1 MQYIERTFKK
11 ILSYYIDAGKS
22 ILLLGPRQTGKTTLI
37 DQLQPDLKIS
47 LVLPRER
54 QRYEKNP
61 SILYDEVKALPG
73 SLSNKK
79 ATKWRPLVVIDEVQK
94 VPALMDVV
102 QVLLDEKLAQCLLT
116 GSSARKLRHG
126 ASVNLLPGR
135 LVALRLDPLMLSEIP
150 DATLDDLIF
159 FGTLPPVFL
168 EKKKEAQELLLS
180 TYVETYLEEEVR
192 AEALARNIGNFAR
205 FLELAAAE
213 SGNILN
219 FRSVG
224 QELGISHT
232 TVASYY
238 EILEDCLILERVEP
252 ITKSLTRKKLS
263 KASKYLFFD
272 MGVRRL
278 CAREGVLPPQS
289 HYGKL
294 FEEWVGLELI
304 RHMRAHQVSGRLR
317 FWRDAEGPEVDWVV
331 DVQGSFI
338 PIEVKWTEN
347 PREQDVKHIKIF
359 LSEYREARNGF
370 VICRT
375 PRPLQLCEN
384 IMALPWKEIGR
395 VFPNQKAG

>member
-1 MQYIERTFKK
+1 MQYIERTFQKT
-11 ILSYYIDAGKS
+11 LSYHIDNKKS
-22 ILLLGPRQTGKTTLI
+22 VLLLGPRQTGKTTLI
-37 DQLQPDLKIS
+37 DQLKPDFKIS

-61 SILYDEVKALPG
+61 STLYDEVKALA
-73 SLSNKK
+73 SCMSNKK
-79 ATKWRPLVVIDEVQK
+79 PLVVIDEVQK
-94 VPALMDVV
+94 VPALMDVT
-102 QVLLDEKLAQCLLT
+102 QAILDEKLAQCLLT
-116 GSSARKLRHG
+116 GSSARKLRRG
-126 ASVNLLPGR
+126 AAINLLPGR
-135 LVALRLDPLMLSEIP
+135 VVALRLDPLMSAEIP
-150 DATLDDLIF
+150 EVTLNELLF
-159 FGTLPPVFL
+159 WGSLPPVFV
-168 EKKKEAQELLLS
+168 EKNKNDQELLLS

-205 FLELAAAE
+205 FLELSATE

-238 EILEDCLILERVEP
+238 EILEDCLIVERVEP
-252 ITKSLTRKKLS
+252 ITKSLTRKKLN

-278 CAREGVLPPQS
+278 CAREGTLPPQS

-294 FEEWVGLELI
+294 FEEWVGLELL
-304 RHMRAHQVSGRLR
+304 RHMRVHQLPGKLK
-317 FWRDAEGPEVDWVV
+317 FWRDTEGPEVDWIV
-331 DVQGSFI
+331 DAQGVYI

-347 PREQDVKHIKIF
+347 PREEDAKHIKTF
-359 LSEYREARNGF
+359 LSEYREAKKGF

-375 PRPLQLCEN
+375 PRPLQLGKN
-384 IMALPWKEIGR
+384 ITALPWKELCR
-395 VFPNQKAG
+395 VFD